1 MIYTTYFAKL
11 RNLPSNVI
19 PISICAKA
27 PSWYTGLQYKKLAPK
42 YNFFTE
48 WKKTHDDNYYIEHFN
63 SEVLSCLLPHQVLND
78 LYDMLQ
84 QNVKDNTTSMLHLNN
99 NFHIA
104 LVCYEK
110 PSDFCHRHLVAKW
123 FCKNGVQCTEFI

>member
-11 RNLPSNVI
+11 RNLPSNII

-48 WKKTHDDNYYIEHFN
+48 WKKHMIIIII
-63 SEVLSCLLPHQVLND
+63 LSIL
-78 LYDMLQ
+78 
-84 QNVKDNTTSMLHLNN
+84 T
-99 NFHIA
+99 
-104 LVCYEK
+104 
-110 PSDFCHRHLVAKW
+110 AK
-123 FCKNGVQCTEFI
+123 F